1 MWLLLNY
8 WWYFQSITVYNKKG
22 QNSLRRLFHLTR
34 FYQQYQSKYTILTNI
49 VATYL
54 NKQPMKRQEI
64 HKTREQCVSKGV
76 WSNHA
81 LVISSVRRGNSDTL
95 FHAVHDLFYIVY
107 LHFTA
112 LLSTWNQHFSFV
124 KVVTVAFPMNKNK
137 IINFMKMEK
146 TQNLLFYREPNLNL

>member
-1 MWLLLNY
+1 MTNEMNTFMWLLLIY

-81 LVISSVRRGNSDTL
+81 LVIYMYNQSEEEILADYSMLFMICSTL
-95 FHAVHDLFYIVY
+95 SPYIS
-107 LHFTA
+107 
-112 LLSTWNQHFSFV
+112 LLYWV
-124 KVVTVAFPMNKNK
+124 PE
-137 IINFMKMEK
+137 INI
-146 TQNLLFYREPNLNL
+146 LVLWR